1 MDYEKLR
8 KMTVIKLREE
18 AQKFPDIKGTS
29 GMKKEE
35 LVGLLCEKIGIE
47 VQKKPKKLPVNKA
60 DVKKIIRELKAKR
73 SEALDRKDYTEAA
86 LYRKRIHVQKRRLRK
101 AIREAVRKAG

>member
-1 MDYEKLR
+1 MDYEHLR

-18 AQKFPDIKGTS
+18 AQKFPDVKGTS

-35 LVGLLCEKIGIE
+35 LIDLLCGKLGIA
-47 VQKKPKKLPVNKA
+47 VQKKPKKLPVDKA
-60 DVKKIIRELKAKR
+60 VVKKQIRELISKR
-73 SEALDRKDYTEAA
+73 REALERKDHTEAA

-101 AIREAVRKAG
+101 AIKAALKKAG